1 MIRLKLAV
9 YKFEIGTGIF
19 LFWIS
24 ISDAKSD
31 VISRIE
37 SWQASVHSKSK
48 IQRCPLYGTRHPSIA
63 IFPSMVREKIGSDW
77 SSFGR
82 IPLAFV
88 GVFLD
93 LDLIRQQR
101 QESVTQRIF
110 TEMIPIEFN
119 FRNVS
124 WTIRTLPTK
133 LEMFFSWIPF
143 QSNRSMTLWNFLAR
157 FGWMNSKVWGD
168 SESFSA
174 AFRTETTNDYDL
186 CWRN

>member
-1 MIRLKLAV
+1 MHFVIRLKLAI

-19 LFWIS
+19 LFWRS

-77 SSFGR
+77 SSSGR
-82 IPLAFV
+82 IPLTFV

-133 LEMFFSWIPF
+133 LEMIFF
-143 QSNRSMTLWNFLAR
+143 
-157 FGWMNSKVWGD
+157 MNTIQI
-168 SESFSA
+168 ESINDFMKFSGEIRMDE
-174 AFRTETTNDYDL
+174 FKGLR
-186 CWRN
+186 WFWVV